1 MKPIWRVYHDD
12 EMSYLLNKGFR
23 YELIAKDIRSDK
35 KFFIFINSKE
45 LQKAISE
52 FRIHVLGN

>member
-1 MKPIWRVYHDD
+1 
-12 EMSYLLNKGFR
+12 MSYLLNKGFR